1 MRFIWIFCVTF
12 GCLLALYALNYETTV
27 VSAGGVRVNNIG
39 LIAERQN
46 LMMLAVCAIV
56 VGTMIA
62 LRSKPSKGGNTA
74 EHVTSQGG
82 THPVMESFYEGERDL
97 SSGPYKLYLVTKFG
111 ISKNETLGQF
121 VSCGELFN
129 SLEEAL
135 IFFDEKDKYSE
146 SCMKERQS
154 NLVGTIGSK
163 NLHFTVNQDGSVVVR
178 VGGAFSRTYQTL
190 DAAIES
196 EGPVNK

>member
-12 GCLLALYALNYETTV
+12 GCLLALYAFNYETTV
-27 VSAGGVRVNNIG
+27 VSAGGMRVNNIG

-62 LRSKPSKGGNTA
+62 IRSKTNKGGSTS
-74 EHVTSQGG
+74 EHSTSPVG
-82 THPVMESFYEGERDL
+82 TYPVMESFYEGERDL

-111 ISKNETLGQF
+111 ISKNETLEQF
-121 VSCGELFN
+121 VSSGELFN
-129 SLEEAL
+129 SLDEAL
-135 IFFDEKDKYSE
+135 VFFDEKDRYSE
-146 SCMKERQS
+146 SCMRERQS
-154 NLVGTIGSK
+154 NLAGTIGPK

-178 VGGAFSRTYQTL
+178 AGGAFSRTYKTL
-190 DAAIES
+190 DTAIES